1 MSEEWTIEGRGLFSR
16 DFSCIFFSLAAD
28 ENNIISET
36 PQKHR
41 LVIGIAGMFR
51 RSCLDYKLTNVC
63 FRLSSVLFLSFDHLS
78 EHSCFHVLSL
88 PLTLFCWTPLIILYA
103 SHLIKAIGFWVSW
116 TPAVFTLLFPS
127 VSVFLLTRGSVSLFY
142 SGLLRLALL
151 RSDHTSGE
159 RRRRRSTKGFYNDGR
174 GELRRS
180 VRSASLGWH
189 LAVMTPAVPTVASH

>member
-1 MSEEWTIEGRGLFSR
+1 MSEEWTIEVRGLFSR

-116 TPAVFTLLFPS
+116 TPAVFALLFPS
-127 VSVFLLTRGSVSLFY
+127 VSVFLLTRGSVSLFFFFIQAC
-142 SGLLRLALL
+142 SAWRC
-151 RSDHTSGE
+151 SDQIIH
-159 RRRRRSTKGFYNDGR
+159 KGR
-174 GELRRS
+174 GGEEGAQRDS
-180 VRSASLGWH
+180 ITMGEESWGGVCGQHHLGG
-189 LAVMTPAVPTVASH
+189 T